1 MTEGANMGA
10 EDGPDVGAV
19 TMRHALFSELGG
31 NGWFYNQDSKRGP
44 YDAMRNPGDA
54 EYSP

>member
-1 MTEGANMGA
+1 MGA